1 MRLRRKR
8 YKRCCDADSLGLER
22 HSGDMVEHQKR
33 NGHVSQIDH
42 GPSNILGHAGDGV
55 DEEFAQK
62 YQHGVDEPRAWMS
75 AAMTMC

>member
-1 MRLRRKR
+1 
-8 YKRCCDADSLGLER
+8 
-22 HSGDMVEHQKR
+22 MVEHQKR